1 MVIPSILEKRQ
12 VSDSMMKRKHA
23 LILFILSFL
32 LVSCR
37 AISNYDAD
45 AGPMFSGNYVS
56 TPGAFDGVLKVIS
69 WNIKFSEKMPEALED
84 FAEFAELAD
93 ADIILLQEMD
103 EEGVDALA
111 RALSYNYV
119 YFPASIHT
127 HHERNFG
134 NAILAKWPIHDAE
147 KLLLPHQNPKNQQT
161 RIAAKAVVAVEDVEV
176 LTYSVHTETF
186 WLPPARRAD
195 QVQTLI
201 DDVDPDRQHVIVGG
215 DFNTLTPVS
224 VAAVAERFEQAGFQ
238 WATEGVG
245 STVES
250 VPIPL
255 TMDFI
260 FTKGMTVLNAGSVDG
275 VDASDHRP
283 IWTTLTLN

>member
-1 MVIPSILEKRQ
+1 
-12 VSDSMMKRKHA
+12 MMKRRNA
-23 LILFILSFL
+23 LAFLLFSFL
-32 LVSCR
+32 LVSCQ
-37 AISNYDAD
+37 AISNYGDD
-45 AGPMFSGNYVS
+45 AGPLFNGNYAS
-56 TPGAFDGVLKVIS
+56 TPTNFDGILKVIS
-69 WNIKFSEKMPEALED
+69 WNIKFSEKIPEALGD
-84 FAEFAELAD
+84 FVEFAELTD

-103 EEGVDALA
+103 QDGVDALA
-111 RALSYNYV
+111 RTLSYNYV

-134 NAILAKWPIHDAE
+134 NAILARWPIHDAE

-161 RIAAKAVVAVEDVEV
+161 RIAAKADVAVEDMEV

-186 WLPPARRAD
+186 WLPPAQRAA

-201 DDVDPDRQHVIVGG
+201 DDVDSGMQHVIIGG

-224 VAAVAERFEQAGFQ
+224 VAAVADRFEQAGFQ

-260 FTKGMTVLNAGSVDG
+260 FTKGMTVLDAGSVEG

-283 IWTTLTLN
+283 IWTTLTFN

>member
-1 MVIPSILEKRQ
+1 
-12 VSDSMMKRKHA
+12 MMKRRHA
-23 LILFILSFL
+23 LFLFLFSFL

-37 AISNYDAD
+37 AISNYEDAS
-45 AGPMFSGNYVS
+45 GPMFSGNYAS
-56 TPGAFDGVLKVIS
+56 TPGAFDGILKVIS
-69 WNIKFSEKMPEALED
+69 WNIKFSEEIPEALED
-84 FAEFAELAD
+84 FAERAELAD

-103 EEGVDALA
+103 EEGVEVLS
-111 RALSYNYV
+111 RALHYNYV

-127 HHERNFG
+127 HHNRNFG
-134 NAILAKWPIHDAE
+134 NAILARWPIHDPG
-147 KLLLPHQNPKNQQT
+147 KLLLPHRNPKNKQT
-161 RIAAKAVVAVEDVEV
+161 RIAAKAVIAVEDMEV

-195 QVQTLI
+195 QIQTLI
-201 DDVDPDRQHVIVGG
+201 GDVDSDSRHVIVGG

-224 VAAVAERFEQAGFQ
+224 VAAVVERFEQAGFQ
-238 WATEGVG
+238 WATAGVG
-245 STVES
+245 GTVES

-260 FTKGMTVLNAGSVDG
+260 FTKGMTVLNAGSVEG

-283 IWTTLTLN
+283 VWTTLTFN